1 MVAAR
6 CVNVIDATEP
16 YTSKWLILS
25 CKCHLNFLK
34 TKRSF
39 HNLWVSVLR
48 NKMGITHPFPLTTGL
63 LRLGS
68 WNHVFLNRSVPVDAH
83 STHNRVHREPSK
95 TVIYFHQSSLIFL
108 ENKSSLKYF
117 HRSTR
122 PSLKMGN
129 WWIPRREYPAPMGIF
144 TPGFCFY
151 YWFENIIPE
160 NSKALKWIVMNNIKY
175 KSRLKGI
182 ISIIPIASVIF
193 F

>member
-1 MVAAR
+1 MVATR

-25 CKCHLNFLK
+25 CICHLNFLK

-83 STHNRVHREPSK
+83 STHNSASRTFQDCYLFSSEFTYLPREEKLPQIFPQVNQAITEDGQLMNSPTRVPSSNGDFYSW
-95 TVIYFHQSSLIFL
+95 ILLLLLIWKHNSWEF
-108 ENKSSLKYF
+108 K
-117 HRSTR
+117 
-122 PSLKMGN
+122 SLKM
-129 WWIPRREYPAPMGIF
+129 
-144 TPGFCFY
+144 
-151 YWFENIIPE
+151 
-160 NSKALKWIVMNNIKY
+160 NSY
-175 KSRLKGI
+175 E
-182 ISIIPIASVIF
+182 
-193 F
+193 